1 MKRTSPSLQIIKPA
15 VAATLAMILLVVQ
28 ARATSFEIG
37 LGNAQNEFP
46 FSSSVSLDE
55 YVGEYQ
61 QIYSSTA
68 FGAPLLISSMAF
80 ETGPGAQPASAS
92 YDFTLSLGETTRTP
106 SNPGSA
112 YSGTFIPVFSGP
124 LTVNYTSAGAF
135 DFVVNFATP
144 FAYDPSLG
152 NLLMDIEINSPS
164 SATAVFA
171 ASSGD
176 PNMGRVFN
184 SSGNGSPTAG
194 PGEGLDTFVQRPRLR
209 ARFFQQRVSFGLGNR
224 WAFQCP
230 ARDWL
235 AATRVGRNHPIVR
248 GTGQHAR

>member
-46 FSSSVSLDE
+46 FSSSVDE

-176 PNMGRVFN
+176 PNMGRVYNTFG
-184 SSGNGSPTAG
+184 SGPPTAG
-194 PGEGLDTFVQRPRLR
+194 SGEGLDTLFNGPASVPDSSNSAFLLGLGIVGLFSVRRVIGL
-209 ARFFQQRVSFGLGNR
+209 QQRV
-224 WAFQCP
+224 
-230 ARDWL
+230 
-235 AATRVGRNHPIVR
+235 
-248 GTGQHAR
+248 

>member
-15 VAATLAMILLVVQ
+15 FALALTGIIVCGLSAVP

-37 LGNAQNEFP
+37 LGNFSNVFP
-46 FSSSVSLDE
+46 FSSSSPQ

-68 FGAPLLISSMAF
+68 FSGPLLISSMAF
-80 ETGPGAQPASAS
+80 ETGTGNGVISAS

-106 SNPGSA
+106 SSPGSA

-152 NLLMDIEINSPS
+152 NLLMDIVINSPS
-164 SATAVFA
+164 SASAIFA
-171 ASSGD
+171 ASTGD

-184 SSGNGSPTAG
+184 SGGNGPATAG
-194 PGEGLDTFVQRPRLR
+194 PGQGLDTLFTGSASSVPDSSNSAFLLGLGIVGLFSVRRVIGL
-209 ARFFQQRVSFGLGNR
+209 QQRV
-224 WAFQCP
+224 
-230 ARDWL
+230 
-235 AATRVGRNHPIVR
+235 
-248 GTGQHAR
+248 